1 VHGRRYRDL
10 PEPDL
15 DLDQLAHDAIGA
27 AIEVHRVLGPGF
39 LESVY
44 EEALAIEFGVRD
56 VAYQR
61 QVPLAIDYRG
71 QPIAQQKLD
80 FVVGGRLIIELKA
93 VETLAPIHV
102 AQLMDE
108 PVAPHPCPL
117 GKARRHLLC
126 HAAPGVRHHHL
137 ACLQPDRIGI
147 CIRAWRPRR
156 LGGSISLGL
165 APSAAWRF
173 NPLATLVLPF
183 ATSRC
188 LGVLRGLAVRP
199 SGITTSTVALTLSH
213 A

>member
-1 VHGRRYRDL
+1 MHGRRYRDL

-15 DLDQLAHDAIGA
+15 GLDQLAHDAIGA

-93 VETLAPIHV
+93 VETLAAIHV
-102 AQLMDE
+102 AQLISY
-108 PVAPHPCPL
+108 L
-117 GKARRHLLC
+117 R
-126 HAAPGVRHHHL
+126 AAHRG
-137 ACLQPDRIGI
+137 
-147 CIRAWRPRR
+147 
-156 LGGSISLGL
+156 LGL
-165 APSAAWRF
+165 LINF
-173 NPLATLVLPF
+173 NVP
-183 ATSRC
+183 
-188 LGVLRGLAVRP
+188 VLRAGLRRV
-199 SGITTSTVALTLSH
+199 VLTDDPWRSRGP
-213 A
+213 AIRDVGPPQR